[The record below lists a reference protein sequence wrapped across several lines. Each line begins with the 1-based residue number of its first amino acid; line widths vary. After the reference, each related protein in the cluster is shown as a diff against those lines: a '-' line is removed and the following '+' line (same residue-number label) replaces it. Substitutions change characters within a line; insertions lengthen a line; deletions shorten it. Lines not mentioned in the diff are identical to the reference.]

1 MFFLANL
8 YSRSRIADRSTDGS
22 SSFLVFWNGTAWSAI
37 GSTLQQSTDV
47 SQLVMVPLQN
57 THTANSIVEQDRML
71 LLSGSLFV
79 SSSGNA
85 SSVLF
90 DGQNFIPYL
99 QSSSSTGTL
108 GSVSSLIHSLAEFSF
123 TQRRKSHLVHISYS
137 NHAHR
142 RSPLFFFFFR
152 FIDLLATGI
161 VILIS
166 IAIAAGVV
174 FLLALIGILWTLFSR
189 RDDKYN
195 KFDPTDG
202 EDDESTR
209 RPSSLLEHINA
220 ATRTTILGS
229 PSPFGAPTEKEQES
243 GGGGLGVTATLSSS
257 NNQDPFAPDAS
268 NYLRAETP
276 SDAIM
281 GGMAGE
287 EMSRPAHARYSF
299 DGDEEG
305 ELKLIAGQEIE
316 ILDDGDPA

>member
-142 RSPLFFFFFR
+142 RSPLFFFFLSIYR
-152 FIDLLATGI
+152 FARNGHRYPY
-161 VILIS
+161 
-166 IAIAAGVV
+166 
-174 FLLALIGILWTLFSR
+174 FHRHSR
-189 RDDKYN
+189 RRRFSSRSHRYSL
-195 KFDPTDG
+195 DPLLPTG
-202 EDDESTR
+202 RQIQQIRSHGWR
-209 RPSSLLEHINA
+209 RRRIN
-220 ATRTTILGS
+220 
-229 PSPFGAPTEKEQES
+229 
-243 GGGGLGVTATLSSS
+243 SSS
-257 NNQDPFAPDAS
+257 FFPPRTHQRRHTYHHPRKS
-268 NYLRAETP
+268 Q
-276 SDAIM
+276 SIWC
-281 GGMAGE
+281 
-287 EMSRPAHARYSF
+287 SH
-299 DGDEEG
+299 
-305 ELKLIAGQEIE
+305 
-316 ILDDGDPA
+316 